1 MSEIKKLSL
10 LYSKEKIDIKITE
23 LAEEISKSYNSREP
37 ILIGVLNGSFIFLAD
52 LIRKLSISCTLDFI
66 KASSYSGF
74 LSTGKVELVKDI
86 SVDIKNRHVILVEDI
101 IDSGA
106 TIKFLRK
113 HLMNFVPRS
122 FSIVTL
128 LKRQKTA
135 NLDFPIDFIGF
146 EVKEEFVVGFGLDFD
161 QNYRNLGAIYT
172 LNQYFKKNELERG

>member
-23 LAEEISKSYNSREP
+23 LAEEISKSYNSRKP

-66 KASSYSGF
+66 KEAATAGSCPLMS
-74 LSTGKVELVKDI
+74 ELVKDI

-101 IDSGA
+101 IVGA

-113 HLMNFVPRS
+113 HLMNFVPGS

-128 LKRQKTA
+128 LKDKRRR
-135 NLDFPIDFIGF
+135 I
-146 EVKEEFVVGFGLDFD
+146 
-161 QNYRNLGAIYT
+161 
-172 LNQYFKKNELERG
+172 